1 VNGFVICGLP
11 LAALLGA
18 DDIGEPEGLGAL
30 GGEVAVVAAVQVKGL
45 DIKSVLHPGIV
56 NDKTDE
62 QNCGPDRSPATS
74 CRMITESTVTD
85 P

>member
-1 VNGFVICGLP
+1 MNGFVIWPP

-18 DDIGEPEGLGAL
+18 DDIGEPEGLVAL

-45 DIKSVLHPGIV
+45 DIKSVRHPGIV
-56 NDKTDE
+56 DDETDE
-62 QNCGPDRSPATS
+62 WNCGPDRSPATS
-74 CRMITESTVTD
+74 CRMTTKSTVPD